1 MPIHGYPGNVITAN
15 PVAPTSTVATGV
27 WTTEQQLKAVA
38 AGNWPLPGPPQPI
51 SRSLRFNN
59 ADSANL
65 TRTPGSAATS
75 SQKFTLSFWVKRTN
89 LSTDGAYIYGNGTTS
104 GAADAIGFNT
114 SDQLNFEIRGT
125 NDGQLITTQ
134 VFRDVS
140 SWYHIVYSVDTTQA
154 TASNRIK
161 VYVNGVQITAF
172 GTASYPSQNYNFVR
186 FNQNTYI
193 QYIGFIR
200 GGASSIYY
208 LNGYLAE
215 IYDIDGQALTPS
227 SFGQTNASTGVWEP
241 IPYTGTYGT
250 NGFYVNFSDNSN
262 TTAATLGKDYS
273 GNGNN
278 WTPNNFSVTA
288 GAGNDSLVDSPTS
301 YGTDTGVGGT
311 VRGNYCTW
319 NPLSTGR
326 TLSNGNLDYA
336 GSASGVAKGTLGVS
350 SGKWYWEILANGA
363 NSSAGVASVSLNPTT
378 SYCGSTA
385 DSWCLFTSGDRYNN
399 GSATSGY
406 STFTTNDIISIALD
420 MDNGKVYWAK
430 NGVWQGSSNPAT
442 GTNAGYT
449 NLSGYTITPANGN
462 NNTNDLGTANFGQRA
477 FAYTA
482 PSGFKALCTQNLPTP
497 TIGATSTT
505 QANDYMNVV
514 LYSGTLSTVGSNQL
528 VTGVGFQP
536 DFTWIK
542 CRSNAANHIIA
553 DSLRYVSTTNN
564 NTLNSNTTDA
574 EADDQNTFR
583 GFDSDGFNVGYYDV
597 TGNTGKTYVAWNWK
611 ANGAGSSNTAG
622 TITSTVS
629 ANTTSG
635 FSIATYTGNGTSGA
649 TVGHG
654 IGVAPSMIMIK
665 ERATATWS
673 WGVYHASV
681 GNTAG
686 LYLNLTN
693 AANTT
698 SVFWNNTSPTS
709 SVFSVGNWG
718 GVNGNTSTYVAYCF
732 AAVAGYSAFGS
743 YTGNGSTDGPFV
755 YTGFRPRYVMWKR
768 SDTGGANQ
776 DWIIHDTARS
786 TYNAV
791 QFNNQLVANSSVA
804 EGKQSDGGSPAGP
817 CLDILSNGF
826 KLRDTTSYVNANGGT
841 FIYAAFAE
849 SPFKYALAR

>member
-38 AGNWPLPGPPQPI
+38 AGNWPTTIPAQQI

-65 TRTPGSAATS
+65 TFTPGSAATS

-227 SFGQTNASTGVWEP
+227 SFGQTNTSTGVWEP
-241 IPYTGTYGT
+241 IAYTGTYGT
-250 NGFYVNFSDNSN
+250 NGFYLNFSDNSG
-262 TTAATLGKDYS
+262 TTSTTLGADTS

-301 YGTDTGVGGT
+301 YGTDTGVGGE

-319 NPLSTGR
+319 NPIDRSGASPT
-326 TLSNGNLDYA
+326 NGNLEIVND
-336 GSASGVAKGTLGVS
+336 SGTKRVTIPFPS
-350 SGKWYWEILANGA
+350 SGKWYWEQLAGSNTNVGICDVTSPVSTQPFYSTTYAKAYYNNGTLYTGGA
-363 NSSAGVASVSLNPTT
+363 
-378 SYCGSTA
+378 GSTG
-385 DSWCLFTSGDRYNN
+385 SWGATYTSGDIIGGLFDATVSPPTLSFYKNN
-399 GSATSGY
+399 V
-406 STFTTNDIISIALD
+406 L
-420 MDNGKVYWAK
+420 
-430 NGVWQGSSNPAT
+430 QGS
-442 GTNAGYT
+442 
-449 NLSGYTITPANGN
+449 TITLNSGVVYAIAAGIGGAGVETLNC
-462 NNTNDLGTANFGQRA
+462 GQRP

-482 PSGFKALCTQNLPTP
+482 PSGAKALCTTNLPTP

-505 QANDYMNVV
+505 QANDYFNTV
-514 LYSGTLSTVGSNQL
+514 LYTGNGSTQSI
-528 VTGVGFQP
+528 TGVGFQP
-536 DFTWIK
+536 DWVWAK
-542 CRSNAANHIIA
+542 SRSNAANHRLFDAVRGASKILYS
-553 DSLRYVSTTNN
+553 SLTNAEA
-564 NTLNSNTTDA
+564 TDA
-574 EADDQNTFR
+574 SGLTSFDTN
-583 GFDSDGFNVGYYDV
+583 GFSIGSTQVNDSGQ
-597 TGNTGKTYVAWNWK
+597 TYVAWNW
-611 ANGAGSSNTAG
+611 NAGGSNATNTSG
-622 TITSTVS
+622 TITSTVR

-635 FSIATYTGNGTSGA
+635 FSIVTYTGTGANA

-654 IGVAPSMIMIK
+654 LGVAPSMIVIK
-665 ERATATWS
+665 ERGNADNWA
-673 WGVYHASV
+673 VYHVSV
-681 GNTAG
+681 GNQR
-686 LYLNLTN
+686 LLNLNSTN
-693 AANTT
+693 AQSGT
-698 SVFWNNTSPTS
+698 SAAYWNNTTPTS
-709 SVFSVGNWG
+709 TVFSVGTDNKT
-718 GVNGNTSTYVAYCF
+718 NGSNAAGMICYAF
-732 AAVAGYSAFGS
+732 APVAGYSAFGS
-743 YTGNGSTDGPFV
+743 YVGNGSSDGPFV
-755 YTGFRPRYVMWKR
+755 FLNFRPRYVMMKR
-768 SDTGGANQ
+768 TDSTSDWA
-776 DWIIHDTARS
+776 IHDAARN
-786 TYNAV
+786 TYNTTNSRV
-791 QFNNQLVANSSVA
+791 WANSSSA
-804 EGKQSDGGSPAGP
+804 EVTSTY
-817 CLDILSNGF
+817 DIDFLSNGF
-826 KLRDTTSYVNANGGT
+826 KFRTSSHNESGGT
-841 FIYAAFAE
+841 YIYMALAE
-849 SPFKYALAR
+849 NPFKYSLGR